1 MFSPALLINPLNMS
15 KTSCVLCCSALKML
29 LRMLWCRLGAQLS
42 ANRKPGFKCASTS
55 FLQTV
60 QPHKYESK
68 ARTWDLNARHQ
79 HQRDTR
85 RVPPALSGLNYTST
99 LFADPGTLAKYEQK
113 RFYSTDLVKS
123 MLKPSLKGKRVP
135 KGPRTKQP
143 SRANQPSLNEDQVT
157 NQISHLSCIARHV
170 LS

>member
-1 MFSPALLINPLNMS
+1 
-15 KTSCVLCCSALKML
+15 ML

-42 ANRKPGFKCASTS
+42 INRKPGFKCASTS

-60 QPHKYESK
+60 QPHKYESE
-68 ARTWDLNARHQ
+68 ARSHSDPPGTWVFSRTWDLNAHHQ

-85 RVPPALSGLNYTST
+85 RVPPALSGLNFSST
-99 LFADPGTLAKYEQK
+99 LLTDPGILAKYEQK

-157 NQISHLSCIARHV
+157 NQINRLSCIARRV

>member
-1 MFSPALLINPLNMS
+1 
-15 KTSCVLCCSALKML
+15 ML
-29 LRMLWCRLGAQLS
+29 LRMLWCRLGVQLS
-42 ANRKPGFKCASTS
+42 VNRKPVFKYASTG

-60 QPHKYESK
+60 QPHQYESK
-68 ARTWDLNARHQ
+68 ARTHSDPAGTWLFSRTWDLNARHQ
-79 HQRDTR
+79 HQKDTR
-85 RVPPALSGLNYTST
+85 RLPPALSGFNFTST
-99 LFADPGTLAKYEQK
+99 LLTDEQK

-157 NQISHLSCIARHV
+157 TQINYLSCIARHV